1 MPRIIGTAE
10 PFLKSAAM
18 ELLIVGDRVRIVA
31 AERGLVFGFRRLR
44 QEEIT
49 GEIIEFFAGSISAAG
64 LRQAQTEL

>member
-1 MPRIIGTAE
+1 
-10 PFLKSAAM
+10 M